1 MSDMS
6 GIADLVKE
14 IKAAGE
20 NMAAADEATKK
31 SIEELRTALGDKDV
45 RIVKIDEA
53 VKAFET
59 KHASYEASLNDLMK
73 RVGRPG
79 AENYTNGFDAT
90 ERKHAIDL
98 LELQHEDRLK
108 KKDLLHP
115 FEANEDKIK

>member
-14 IKAAGE
+14 IKVAGE

-31 SIEELRTALGDKDV
+31 TLEELKTQIGATDGKF
-45 RIVKIDEA
+45 VKIDEA

-59 KHASYEASLNDLMK
+59 KHQSFETSLNDLMK
-73 RVGRPG
+73 RIGRPG
-79 AENYTNGFDAT
+79 AEGGNTNGYDAT
-90 ERKHAIDL
+90 ERKHAIEF
-98 LELQHEDRLK
+98 LEIQYEDRIK

-115 FEANEDKIK
+115 FVA